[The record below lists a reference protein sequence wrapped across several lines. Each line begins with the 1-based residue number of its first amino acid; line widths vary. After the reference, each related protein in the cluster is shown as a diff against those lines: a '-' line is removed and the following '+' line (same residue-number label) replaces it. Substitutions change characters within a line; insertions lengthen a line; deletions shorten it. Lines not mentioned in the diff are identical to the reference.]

1 MNPIFGNHGRW
12 RAAPAAVVMA
22 AALLASTGWAQTSP
36 ASGSGE
42 PNSPAETDQAR
53 EIGRLMLNRPTPPII
68 EPMVGGRRPI
78 DRRPIPAE
86 GVTWI
91 DRAVRVETDP
101 NNPWTMLHFAPE
113 PGQADQTPL
122 RALPCRLLEFVEQ
135 ASKTRPGVRFRMS
148 GRTTSHG
155 RRGFFLIQDVKVILP
170 SDLPEALAGT
180 GTDATESDGEP
191 PSEKEGAAGD
201 GTSAPRGESDTDGSH
216 AQRVLRGM
224 FERDRRAPVILPSET
239 HTPEPTPDG
248 RYSLTRLVELSQRRP
263 LVVARSAKI
272 EDDPSSRGWSV
283 ARFIADNNLGE
294 PPMRLLP
301 NRLLERAERLSSS
314 LRLRVSGIVTNYRG
328 RKYLLLHKVDYEP
341 PMGQF

>member
-1 MNPIFGNHGRW
+1 MNPIFGHYGRW
-12 RAAPAAVVMA
+12 RAAPAAVGMA
-22 AALLASTGWAQTSP
+22 VALLASVSWGQTSP

-42 PNSPAETDQAR
+42 SISPAETEQAR

-68 EPMVGGRRPI
+68 EPMVGGRRPV

-91 DRAVRVETDP
+91 DRAVRVESDP

-113 PGQADQTPL
+113 PGQADQMPL

-155 RRGFFLIQDVKVILP
+155 RRGFFLIQDVKLILP
-170 SDLPEALAGT
+170 SDLPEALAGAR
-180 GTDATESDGEP
+180 TDAAERDEGP
-191 PSEKEGAAGD
+191 PSEEEGSAGD
-201 GTSAPRGESDTDGSH
+201 AMSDPQAKGDTDDSH

-224 FERDRRAPVILPSET
+224 FEHDRRAPVILPSES
-239 HTPEPTPDG
+239 HAPEPPPDG

-263 LVVARSAKI
+263 LVVARAAKI
-272 EDDPSSRGWSV
+272 EDDPSSSGWSV

-301 NRLLERAERLSSS
+301 NRLLEQAERLSSS